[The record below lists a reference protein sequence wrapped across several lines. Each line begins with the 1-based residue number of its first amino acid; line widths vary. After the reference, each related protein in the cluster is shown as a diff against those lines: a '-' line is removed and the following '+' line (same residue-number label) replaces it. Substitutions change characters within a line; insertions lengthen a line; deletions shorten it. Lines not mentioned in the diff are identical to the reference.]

1 MDKIV
6 CSSHDADSGNSCVG
20 QCAFRF
26 VDQLKLQLGDK
37 SATGLLNLNYNEF
50 LIAFSNVS
58 FLEGFCKYYH
68 SFQYC
73 YTSCSPSYMQELLSR
88 SAAIID
94 HFCVYNFKEIR
105 ERFGCLSQLNEQMS
119 RQCLS
124 TCTPYH
130 NAVNSIMS
138 NFEHLAL
145 DGDSSAAEKY
155 LNESCEYVI
164 CTLHCDVPRITHM
177 CGVDTAN
184 LVIDLT
190 RKSFASMETMAL
202 DTGAVSRLVNSF
214 IRYNWISQ
222 SVGKK

>member
-1 MDKIV
+1 
-6 CSSHDADSGNSCVG
+6 
-20 QCAFRF
+20 
-26 VDQLKLQLGDK
+26 
-37 SATGLLNLNYNEF
+37 
-50 LIAFSNVS
+50 
-58 FLEGFCKYYH
+58 
-68 SFQYC
+68 
-73 YTSCSPSYMQELLSR
+73 
-88 SAAIID
+88 
-94 HFCVYNFKEIR
+94 
-105 ERFGCLSQLNEQMS
+105 MS

-202 DTGAVSRLVNSF
+202 DTGAVSRWPRVCADIKTYKLPTRSIEAVSHNNIVNSELANRKAQAQVSSSETTWTSLLTVVSLVIF
-214 IRYNWISQ
+214 VIRL
-222 SVGKK
+222 